1 MNNSYYI
8 GELYAIYEKVFKESN
23 MSVNQYNHFM
33 QSPRNLVPRL
43 DSIARNCKYFN
54 KYKEQIS
61 KTMNKISEF
70 PNKLSIDEQSY
81 FVLGYHQKMCKLDA
95 RES

>member
-8 GELYAIYEKVFKESN
+8 GELYAVYDKIFKYSN
-23 MSVNQYNHFM
+23 ISVNQYNNFM

-43 DSIARNCKYFN
+43 DSIARNCKYYN
-54 KYKEQIS
+54 KYKEEIS

-70 PNKLSIDEQSY
+70 PNRLSLYEQSY
-81 FVLGYHQKMCKLDA
+81 FVLGYHQKMCKLDE